1 MQSFAVRWV
10 MGLES
15 RQLVSLHS
23 EQSGEPMREPLPG
36 VPRPAEASEKRL
48 DSWKEIAG
56 YLNRDVATVQ
66 RWEKREGMPVHR
78 HVHDKRGSVY
88 AFGPELDGWVQ
99 SRRITVEEN
108 REHANVTPADAQDDR
123 QRSWSPGTLEKDW
136 ERRYRHPADMR
147 TDLQRLKRDSGTMAT
162 IPGALTVPLRAW
174 RSWLWGSVLATVA
187 VALVAGALFY
197 SRRAHALTEKD
208 TVVLADFVNTTGDPV
223 FDEALKEALAVQLGQ
238 SPFLNILSDAR
249 VQDTLKLMR
258 RSPDSRV
265 DLDSAREICE
275 RTGSAAVLSGSIAP
289 LGTQYVLA
297 LNAMN
302 CQTGDALARDQVQV
316 PGKEGVLG
324 AMDDAAR
331 KLRAQLGESLGSI
344 QKFGTPV
351 EQATTSS
358 FEALKAFSLGQEIK
372 NKGKEVSEAI
382 PLFQRAVE
390 VDPKFAMAYGTL
402 GSAYFMVGE
411 DDLGIENIQKAYNLR
426 DRASERE
433 KFRITAYYFDFVT
446 GDLEKERE
454 NSQQWVLAYPRDWV
468 ARDFLGSVLDE
479 LGQYASAAAEHSE
492 SVRLNPDNMIDRANL
507 VSSYRFLG
515 RLGDAETTLGDGE
528 KRKSD
533 YPEFHVE
540 RYLLAFVRGDE
551 AGMQQQSLWAAGKPE
566 EEDEML
572 ALQADTAAYSGRL
585 AQERDASARAIASA
599 QRNGQKEAAATYE
612 ADAALREARFGNS
625 GEARRR
631 AALALSSSTP
641 RDVQCE
647 AAFAL
652 AFGGDV
658 ARARSLADD
667 LAERFPNDTILRF
680 NYLPTIRAQ
689 LALSRD
695 DPSKAIQVLQTAGP
709 YELSWLSGLYPVY
722 VRGEAYLAAHQGSE
736 AASEFQKIL
745 DHRGVVVNDPIG
757 ALAHLQIGR
766 AYAMQGEM
774 AKARAAYEDFLTLWK
789 DADPDI
795 PILIQAKAEYAKLQ

>member
-1 MQSFAVRWV
+1 
-10 MGLES
+10 MG
-15 RQLVSLHS
+15 
-23 EQSGEPMREPLPG
+23 EPLPG
-36 VPRPAEASEKRL
+36 VPPPAEASEKRL
-48 DSWKEIAG
+48 DSWKEIAR

-88 AFGPELDGWVQ
+88 ALASELDGWVQ

-108 REHANVTPADAQDDR
+108 REHANVTPADAQGDR

-136 ERRYRHPADMR
+136 KLRYQHRADMR
-147 TDLQRLKRDSGTMAT
+147 TDLQGLKWDSDTMAT

-174 RSWLWGSVLATVA
+174 RSWLWGSVLVTVA

-208 TVVLADFVNTTGDPV
+208 TVVLADFANTTGDPV

-249 VQDTLKLMR
+249 VQDTLRLMR

-265 DLDSAREICE
+265 DSDTAREICE
-275 RTGSAAVLSGSIAP
+275 RTGGAAVLSGSIAP

-316 PGKEGVLG
+316 PAKEGVLK

-372 NKGKEVSEAI
+372 NKGNEVSEAI

-402 GSAYFMVGE
+402 GSAYFMVGK
-411 DDLGIENIQKAYNLR
+411 DDLGIENIQKAYDLR

-433 KFRITAYYFDFVT
+433 KFRITAYYFAFVT

-468 ARDFLGSVLDE
+468 ARDFLGEVLGDMGRYESSVEQL
-479 LGQYASAAAEHSE
+479 SE

-507 VSSYRFLG
+507 VSSYRFLA
-515 RLGDAETTLGDGE
+515 RLDDAETTLGDGE
-528 KRKSD
+528 KQSD

-551 AGMQQQSLWAAGKPE
+551 AGMEQQALWAAGKPE
-566 EEDEML
+566 AEDEML

-585 AQERDASARAIASA
+585 ARERDLSARAIASA
-599 QRNGQKEAAATYE
+599 QRNGEKEAAATYE
-612 ADAALREARFGNS
+612 ADAALREALFGNS

-631 AALALSSSTP
+631 AALVLSSSTP
-641 RDVQCE
+641 RAVQCE
-647 AAFAL
+647 ASYAL

-695 DPSKAIQVLQTAGP
+695 DPSKAIEVLQTAGP
-709 YELSWLSGLYPVY
+709 YELSWLSGLYPAY

-774 AKARAAYEDFLTLWK
+774 ARARAAYEDFLMLWK

-795 PILIQAKAEYAKLQ
+795 PILIAAKSAYAKLQ